1 MLLLLVE
8 GTLILHALWG
18 TFAFVATSGVAAV
31 VLCVLSMLL
40 SGLTAPP
47 Q

>member
-1 MLLLLVE
+1 MLLFLVE
-8 GTLILHALWG
+8 GTLIVPTLWG
-18 TFAFVATSGVAAV
+18 DFAIVVTTGVAAV

>member
-1 MLLLLVE
+1 LLLFLVE
-8 GTLILHALWG
+8 RTLILHALWG
-18 TFAFVATSGVAAV
+18 TLAIVVTTGVAAV

-47 Q
+47 R